1 LALPFVSDPA
11 VELLTEGRFDYDFGD
26 TAGMTPLLAMY
37 TLGHDFVPPPIHAG
51 GLRYH
56 GDAPIICKGQP
67 RVIPFGY
74 SGHGLLDLQAYDD
87 FLNDRL
93 DAG

>member
-1 LALPFVSDPA
+1 
-11 VELLTEGRFDYDFGD
+11 LTAGRFDYDFGD

-37 TLGHDFVPPPIHAG
+37 TLGHEFVPPPIHAG

-56 GDAPIICKGQP
+56 GDAPIISNLVKAG
-67 RVIPFGY
+67 RMSNG
-74 SGHGLLDLQAYDD
+74 
-87 FLNDRL
+87 RL